1 VPTYAQLQKQLTGH
15 LARPGQ
21 SGYRPRTL
29 RYNPRFFSQSSPQAI
44 AHVESAADVAACVR
58 FAAVEGGVSFDA
70 FGGAIGDV
78 AVDATAFPW
87 RSALADV
94 QYTATWPYAR
104 ADTDPAPFDDFV
116 RSERAALRP
125 WLGDSAYV
133 NYADRTLAD
142 YATADWG
149 PNLPRLSMIKKRYD
163 PSDVFSFP
171 QSVPVP

>member
-1 VPTYAQLQKQLTGH
+1 
-15 LARPGQ
+15 
-21 SGYRPRTL
+21 
-29 RYNPRFFSQSSPQAI
+29 
-44 AHVESAADVAACVR
+44 
-58 FAAVEGGVSFDA
+58 
-70 FGGAIGDV
+70 
-78 AVDATAFPW
+78 
-87 RSALADV
+87 V

-142 YATADWG
+142 YATAYWG
-149 PNLPRLSMIKKRYD
+149 PNFPRLSMIKKRYD